1 MLHPARF
8 AAGRA
13 GSEIRKR
20 HQEHLPRAEFRFV
33 LSGHLSQAQN
43 DAVASIL
50 GTQDRMFSVRGVAGA
65 EKTTTL
71 KEVQRGLREAGHRIC
86 RYSNNVGGT
95 SVAK

>member
-1 MLHPARF
+1 MKYVNDTKNTCPALN
-8 AAGRA
+8 
-13 GSEIRKR
+13 SS
-20 HQEHLPRAEFRFV
+20 FV